1 MHARKLVL
9 ISLTAGAFVLAT
21 AQSIF
26 DPNSLSSD
34 LKFDDLF
41 PRKSYLGRGAQGV
54 EFSHDD
60 RYLGYLWNPY
70 DTLGGNDLWLY
81 DTQEGRSRKL
91 SSIELFAEID
101 AETARAIERYKKDKQ
116 EEEERL
122 KLEDIKYREEVQK
135 RRQEDEKRK
144 EPLPTYPGISSFEW
158 AHKSNELLLTYRG
171 DIFRWKLGDAK
182 PTRLT
187 KTRDTETQVEWL
199 PDDSGFTFLRGEGV
213 YRVKFDSPMVEQLNP
228 KMPDGVRFGGYF
240 LSPDGNRIAIFGSK
254 AGPPVRQ
261 VDWIVYRERFA
272 EARKTSRGVSDD
284 DFSGESMLYTFNI
297 AEDAKGDGK
306 PFEVWKWAGGEEWQE
321 TSVNDKPWSPDSKRL
336 TFASWKRDKK
346 ELFIHVIDLEAK
358 KNDIVWK
365 TTSDGEHRTPSLA
378 APFFTPDGKQIV
390 LLTDLSG
397 WRHAHVLDPAAG
409 GARQLTQGSFE
420 CYPLEMS
427 KDGKSLFVR
436 ATKEHPS
443 RQDIYRVDFSSG
455 AMSKLTPDEG
465 WYQTPV
471 LGNRQEK
478 LAVAFSSWDKL
489 NELNLV
495 ENGRARQVTESHNST
510 GFFKNIKQKPRLFE
524 YKNRHGHTVNGFM
537 FLPPG
542 HQKTDKRPLMVY
554 VYGGPLGEG
563 HSVQQGAFNTTAYLF
578 NMYLTHVL
586 GYVTVTIDP
595 RGQSGYGAVFG
606 KANWDNPGVPQVEDL
621 SDGVKHLVENYG
633 VDPAKVA
640 INGWS
645 FGGWQTL
652 MCMLTAP
659 DVFTLGIAGAGP
671 TEWQNYNTWYTGGVI
686 TNSPKGDPKPI
697 DKFSVTHKAQNLKS
711 PLMLLHG
718 VEDTNV
724 LYQDT
729 IMLYRKLLQFGKGP
743 LVELSIDPT
752 GGHGMGG
759 DMNNRDRHAIYLT
772 FILKQW
778 GLPAGLRK

>member
-1 MHARKLVL
+1 MSMQARKSIL
-9 ISLTAGAFVLAT
+9 ITVSAGAFMLAA

-26 DPNSLSSD
+26 DPNSLSKD
-34 LKFDDLF
+34 LRFDDLY
-41 PRKSYLGRGAQGV
+41 PRKSHTGRSAGGV
-54 EFSHDD
+54 EWSADD
-60 RYLGYLWNPY
+60 RFVAYLWNPY
-70 DTLGGNDLWLY
+70 ETLGGNDLWLF
-81 DTQEGRSRKL
+81 DTQENRSRKL

-101 AETARAIERYKKDKQ
+101 AETAKAIERYKKDKD
-116 EEEERL
+116 EEEKRL
-122 KLEDIKYREEVQK
+122 KLEDLKYREEVQK
-135 RRQEDEKRK
+135 KKVEDEKRK
-144 EPLPTYPGISSFEW
+144 EPLPSYPGVSSFEW

-171 DIFRWKLGDAK
+171 DIFRWKVGEAK

-187 KTRDTETQVEWL
+187 KTRDAESQVEWL
-199 PDDSGFTFLRGEGV
+199 PDDSGFTFLRGDGV
-213 YRVKFDSPMVEQLNP
+213 YRIKFDSPMVEQINP
-228 KMPDGVRFGGYF
+228 KMPDGIRFGGYF
-240 LSPDGNRIAIFGSK
+240 LSPDGNRMAIFGNK
-254 AGPPVRQ
+254 PGPQARQ
-261 VDWIVYRERFA
+261 VDYIVYRERFA
-272 EARKTSRGVSDD
+272 EARKTTRGVADD
-284 DFSGESMLYTFNI
+284 DFSGETVLYTFNI

-306 PFEVWKWAGGEEWQE
+306 PFEVWKNSGGEEFQE
-321 TSVNDKPWSPDSKRL
+321 TSVNDEPWSPDSKRL

-346 ELFIHVIDLEAK
+346 ELFVHVVDLEAK
-358 KNDIVWK
+358 KSDIAWK
-365 TTSDGEHRTPSLA
+365 TTSNGEHRTPSMTS
-378 APFFTPDGKQIV
+378 PFFTPDGSQIV
-390 LLTDLSG
+390 LLSDMSG
-397 WRHAHVLDPAAG
+397 FRHAHVLDPLVG
-409 GARQLTQGSFE
+409 GARQLTSGNFE

-443 RQDIYRVDFSSG
+443 RQDMYRVDFQSG
-455 AMSKLTPDEG
+455 TMSKLTPDEG
-465 WYQTPV
+465 WYQNPKFSHKQD
-471 LGNRQEK
+471 R
-478 LAVAFSSWDKL
+478 LAAAFASWDKL
-489 NELNLV
+489 NELYV
-495 ENGRARQVTESHNST
+495 IDGGRQRAVTESHNSEA
-510 GFFKNIKQKPRLFE
+510 FFKNIKQKPRLFE
-524 YKNRHGHTVNGFM
+524 YKNREGLTIHGFM

-542 HQKTDKRPLMVY
+542 HQKTDKRPLMIY

-563 HSVQQGAFNTTAYLF
+563 HSVQQGSFNTTAYLF
-578 NMYLTHVL
+578 NMYLSHVL

-645 FGGWQTL
+645 FGGWQTQ
-652 MCMLTAP
+652 MCMYTAP

-697 DKFSVTHKAQNLKS
+697 DKFSLTHRAKNLKN

-729 IMLYRKLLQFGKGP
+729 IKVYRELLQYGKGA

-759 DMNNRDRHAIYLT
+759 DMSNRDRHAIYLA
-772 FILKQW
+772 FVLKHW
-778 GLPAGLRK
+778 GLKK